1 MDWTKMFNRKAEAVV
16 QRDDAPNNCCHSVF
30 NVAADLG
37 ARLTNFCA
45 TISLLDTP
53 LSLSLEGC

>member
-30 NVAADLG
+30 NVAADGGETHKFLC
-37 ARLTNFCA
+37 NN
-45 TISLLDTP
+45 
-53 LSLSLEGC
+53 LSA